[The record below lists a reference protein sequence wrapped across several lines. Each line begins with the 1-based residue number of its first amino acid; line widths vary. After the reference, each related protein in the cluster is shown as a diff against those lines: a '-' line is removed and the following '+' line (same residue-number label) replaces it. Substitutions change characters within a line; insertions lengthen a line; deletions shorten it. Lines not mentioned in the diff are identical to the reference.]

1 MRSIAPPVTVPRIPI
16 AMPRSRRGH
25 HWLIM
30 LMAGDQQA
38 ALTNPARPQ
47 GIAKVR
53 AEVPNDAA
61 QLKTVVNIAPS
72 ITHTRRP

>member
-1 MRSIAPPVTVPRIPI
+1 M

-38 ALTNPARPQ
+38 AVDESGQAP
-47 GIAKVR
+47 GDG
-53 AEVPNDAA
+53 EGEGDVPKDAP
-61 QLKTVVNIAPS
+61 QLKTVVKIAPRV
-72 ITHTRRP
+72 TQTRRP

>member
-1 MRSIAPPVTVPRIPI
+1 M

-38 ALTNPARPQ
+38 ALTKPAMNH
-47 GIAKVR
+47 GMAIVT
-53 AEVPNDAA
+53 AEVPNEVA
-61 QLKTVVNIAPS
+61 QLNTVVNTAPS
-72 ITHTRRP
+72 ITHSRSP

>member
-1 MRSIAPPVTVPRIPI
+1 M

-30 LMAGDQQA
+30 LMAGDQHA

-53 AEVPNDAA
+53 ADVPKDAP
-61 QLKTVVNIAPS
+61 QLKTVVKIAPS
-72 ITHTRRP
+72 ITHSRSP

>member
-1 MRSIAPPVTVPRIPI
+1 M

-47 GIAKVR
+47 GMAKVT
-53 AEVPNDAA
+53 AEVPKDAA
-61 QLKTVVNIAPS
+61 QLKTVVNMAPS
-72 ITHTRRP
+72 ITQRRRP